1 MIQMIGRNQV
11 ATVVIMTI
19 ALVIGLLAIGG
30 QIGIK
35 GKFIAA
41 WKIPSVGFGNIA
53 ELRCPMLC
61 AINPEGKAFV
71 LDLLWL

>member
-1 MIQMIGRNQV
+1 
-11 ATVVIMTI
+11 
-19 ALVIGLLAIGG
+19 VIGLLAIGG